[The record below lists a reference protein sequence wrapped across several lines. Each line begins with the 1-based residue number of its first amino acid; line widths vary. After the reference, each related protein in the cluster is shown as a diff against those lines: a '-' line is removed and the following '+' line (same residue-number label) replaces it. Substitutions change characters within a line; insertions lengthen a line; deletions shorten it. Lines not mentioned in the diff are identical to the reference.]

1 MSPLQAGAVGAVP
14 ATGVIALPHAS
25 FTAGGVGATAS
36 EEQLT
41 VVDPFDG
48 NVKSGT
54 LIVYVYVQLCEWP
67 AQSV

>member
-36 EEQLT
+36 AEQLT

-54 LIVYVYVQLCEWP
+54 LTV
-67 AQSV
+67 

>member
-1 MSPLQAGAVGAVP
+1 MSPLQAGAAGAVP
-14 ATGVIALPHAS
+14 ATGVITLPHAS
-25 FTAGGVGATAS
+25 FTAGGVGTTAPA
-36 EEQLT
+36 EQFT

-54 LIVYVYVQLCEWP
+54 LTVYVYVQLCEWP

>member
-14 ATGVIALPHAS
+14 GVGVMGLPHAS

-36 EEQLT
+36 AGQLT

-48 NVKSGT
+48 SVKSGT
-54 LIVYVYVQLCEWP
+54 LIE
-67 AQSV
+67 